1 MEEAEEELSEMA
13 EKNKTDIKK
22 ILKLVKLNEIIL
34 QEKRQLV
41 KADIMHSL
49 VSTVL
54 MSEND
59 ESGTFDD
66 HEITRLVRFLNGL
79 PAIKFNEELLI
90 KKVTENRSLSSVLSL
105 LMDIECDDIPADQR
119 IFMINEKKFAPREPP
134 KPKVVPEPDDIS
146 QPKPANIS
154 QPKPAQD
161 PGRPSL
167 SLRELKELLPRDV
180 VQDEAKPEISLLDI
194 KKFLS
199 SDMQDS
205 CESIISA

>member
-1 MEEAEEELSEMA
+1 MVEEAEEELSEIA

-146 QPKPANIS
+146 QPKPA
-154 QPKPAQD
+154 QD

-180 VQDEAKPEISLLDI
+180 VQDAAKPEISLLDI
-194 KKFLS
+194 RKFLS